1 MLARREGY
9 LTLLHC
15 NGEKKPRAGRFS
27 QEMRRN
33 YLGKKRLDGKLYHT
47 EDALQSIVINQS
59 ETIMDYLFCTG
70 AQF

>member
-15 NGEKKPRAGRFS
+15 NGEKKNEHRAGRFS
-27 QEMRRN
+27 QEMRKN
-33 YLGKKRLDGKLYHT
+33 YLGEKRLDGKLYHT

-59 ETIMDYLFCTG
+59 
-70 AQF
+70 

>member
-1 MLARREGY
+1 
-9 LTLLHC
+9 
-15 NGEKKPRAGRFS
+15 
-27 QEMRRN
+27 MRRN
-33 YLGKKRLDGKLYHT
+33 YLGEKRLDGKLYHT